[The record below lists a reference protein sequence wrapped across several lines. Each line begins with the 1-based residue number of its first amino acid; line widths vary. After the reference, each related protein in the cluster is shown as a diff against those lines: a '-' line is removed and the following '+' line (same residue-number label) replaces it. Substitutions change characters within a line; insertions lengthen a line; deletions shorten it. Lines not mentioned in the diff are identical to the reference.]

1 MGQLVHGIGDAVTCL
16 THTQCMSWQH
26 CSAHRFQHPLQGAG
40 LVTTQQAAGRKR
52 HCHETVQHLRG
63 LRRLSLYEQI
73 LSDTEKTP
81 LYTHML
87 LAEAG

>member
-1 MGQLVHGIGDAVTCL
+1 
-16 THTQCMSWQH
+16 
-26 CSAHRFQHPLQGAG
+26 
-40 LVTTQQAAGRKR
+40 
-52 HCHETVQHLRG
+52 
-63 LRRLSLYEQI
+63 LSLYEQI